1 MYETVAIVKTDD
13 VPKGKI
19 LQINL
24 QILGYFGLQYDKIK
38 ERGRINLVCLECLQQ
53 RIFIQNHV

>member
-1 MYETVAIVKTDD
+1 MCEIAAIVQTDDD

-24 QILGYFGLQYDKIK
+24 QILGYFELQYDKIK
-38 ERGRINLVCLECLQQ
+38 EREDALIN
-53 RIFIQNHV
+53 